1 VSLATLV
8 GESELFWSFFYE
20 GLTSGS
26 LCSSSSENS
35 VGFIIEV
42 GVGRRSG
49 LNLLSESNLKPQS
62 SQLLTLCRGWCQVNA
77 CVCVQ
82 VITAKK
88 GTVSVCLRELST
100 ERSINAISLA
110 AGALFVQAS
119 ISGILTNLSSL
130 EWHRQL
136 TWFISLGLHWF
147 LHCGIRLCLN
157 IVALLVDERC
167 ERLISFAYQTE
178 QVRFRLLSRLL

>member
-1 VSLATLV
+1 MRSWKKGMMTLSSKSWKSIVCSLIKSTNTVFLTTNNKTLSICLTLNAEKTEKVAHIKKLTYVSVLVSLAALV
-8 GESELFWSFFYE
+8 GGSELFWSFLNE

-35 VGFIIEV
+35 VGSIIEV

-77 CVCVQ
+77 CVCVR

-88 GTVSVCLRELST
+88 GDNECL
-100 ERSINAISLA
+100 
-110 AGALFVQAS
+110 
-119 ISGILTNLSSL
+119 LT
-130 EWHRQL
+130 
-136 TWFISLGLHWF
+136 
-147 LHCGIRLCLN
+147 
-157 IVALLVDERC
+157 
-167 ERLISFAYQTE
+167 
-178 QVRFRLLSRLL
+178 

>member
-1 VSLATLV
+1 MSFAALV
-8 GESELFWSFFYE
+8 GGSELFWSCFNE
-20 GLTSGS
+20 SLTSGS

-35 VGFIIEV
+35 VGSIIEV

-88 GTVSVCLRELST
+88 GDSECL
-100 ERSINAISLA
+100 
-110 AGALFVQAS
+110 
-119 ISGILTNLSSL
+119 LT
-130 EWHRQL
+130 
-136 TWFISLGLHWF
+136 
-147 LHCGIRLCLN
+147 
-157 IVALLVDERC
+157 
-167 ERLISFAYQTE
+167 
-178 QVRFRLLSRLL
+178 